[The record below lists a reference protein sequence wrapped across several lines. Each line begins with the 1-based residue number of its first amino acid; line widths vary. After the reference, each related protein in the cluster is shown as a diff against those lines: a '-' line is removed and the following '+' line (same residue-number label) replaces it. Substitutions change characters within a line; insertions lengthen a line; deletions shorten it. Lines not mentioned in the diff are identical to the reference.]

1 MDVTL
6 MEFTMS
12 NRAVGSM
19 SGAPSQSNSFANNQM
34 HSLVWSD
41 LPVKRADLHCHS
53 NASNEADEAMLEA
66 IGCPES
72 FSDPVEVYEQ
82 ARSRKMDFYTI
93 TDHDCLD
100 GVKVISD
107 RVNHFFGEELT
118 CYFPEDRCKMHVLV
132 WGLTDQDHADLQ
144 AVANDIYKV
153 AAIIEERN
161 LAHSVAHPV
170 YRQNDVLERW
180 HLERLV
186 LMFKGFE
193 TLNGAHSV
201 LHRQSLEPL
210 LDSITPGMIAELE
223 AKHQLKARWPQP
235 HIKARTGGSDD
246 HGLFNIGRTWTEF
259 PGEIKTVDEML
270 ECLRTGR
277 CRPGG
282 EAGSSLK
289 LAHNFFGVG
298 IRYYGKRLTAKGA
311 GNSLHS
317 MMLSTLIGERRSLR
331 RRDWVKAAVVAKART
346 FGRRLT
352 SPFRREPAPT
362 GSALLLK
369 LFLESCG
376 KRFGENEA
384 LGEAIRTGRAAL
396 GEHSAMFNFL
406 SDVNR
411 DIAAGIADSVTK
423 SLDRKELTG
432 VFDAVSAVVA
442 HQFLLGPYY
451 FALFHQNRERQLLA
465 RITGH
470 GGKANRETMKLG
482 VFTDTFDEV
491 NGVGRFIQDMSRQAR
506 LHGRTLVVHTSSA
519 NPVVECENRKNFT
532 PLLSRPMPFYAD
544 QPLTIPP
551 LAEVLEWADRQ
562 QFDAIHVHTPG
573 PMGLCGWLVAK
584 MLRVPLLGTYHT
596 DFPGYVHNLTGDYR
610 ITTGTASF
618 MKWFYSQTQTVFSR
632 SKEYRNIL
640 SGMGLADE
648 KLAMTLPGVD
658 NEKFSSEKRDEG
670 VWKKL
675 GATKQGIAEAYKL
688 LYAGR
693 VSVEKNLPFL
703 ADAFKRLCENRKDV
717 ALVIAGDGPYL
728 ATMKKK
734 LAGLPVYFLGIQNDQ
749 TLPAVYAS
757 SDLFVFPSKT
767 DTLGQVVIEAQA
779 SGLPV
784 LVSNVGG
791 PQEVMDDGITGR
803 VLPTSDPQVWV
814 DAINQLLNDQPER
827 LRMSRT
833 ATQRMTRFSLAKT
846 FEAFWEEHYAAA
858 GESTQDAIPGLP
870 LQRQVLAAEAASP
883 VG

>member
-1 MDVTL
+1 

-12 NRAVGSM
+12 NRFAGLM
-19 SGAPSQSNSFANNQM
+19 GGAPGTYMNSN
-34 HSLVWSD
+34 WSD

-53 NASNEADEAMLEA
+53 CASNEADEAMLEA

-72 FSDPVEVYEQ
+72 FSEPQEVYDQ
-82 ARSRKMDFYTI
+82 AKSRGMDFVTI
-93 TDHDCLD
+93 TDHDCLG
-100 GVKVISD
+100 GVQKILDKPDHLV
-107 RVNHFFGEELT
+107 GEELT
-118 CYFPEDRCKMHVLV
+118 CYFPEDRCKIHLLV
-132 WGLTDQDHADLQ
+132 WGLTEQDHADLQ
-144 AVANDIYKV
+144 LVANDIYRV
-153 AAIIEERN
+153 AAIVEDRN

-210 LDSITPGMIAELE
+210 LDSLTPAMIEEFAV
-223 AKHQLKARWPQP
+223 KHEMTARWPLP
-235 HIKARTGGSDD
+235 HFKSRTGGSDD

-259 PGEIKTVDEML
+259 PGEVQTRGELLD
-270 ECLRTGR
+270 CLRTGC

-317 MMLSTLIGERRSLR
+317 MMLGTLIGERRSLR
-331 RRDWVKAAVVAKART
+331 RRDWVKAAVISKAKKI
-346 FGRRLT
+346 GRRLT
-352 SPFRREPAPT
+352 SPFRPEPRPT
-362 GSALLLK
+362 GSGLLLD
-369 LFLESCG
+369 LFLRSCT
-376 KRFGENEA
+376 KRFGEHEA
-384 LGEAIRTGRAAL
+384 LGEAIRTGRAVL
-396 GEHSAMFNFL
+396 GEHTAMFGFL

-411 DIAAGIADSVTK
+411 DIAAGIADSVAT
-423 SLDRKELTG
+423 SLDCKELTG
-432 VFDAVSAVVA
+432 VFDAVSAIVA

-470 GGKANRETMKLG
+470 GNKVKRETMKLG

-491 NGVGRFIQDMSRQAR
+491 NGVGRFIKDMSRQAR
-506 LHGRTLVVHTSSA
+506 LNGRTLVVHTSTN
-519 NPVVECENRKNFT
+519 NPIADNPGADCPGRKNFR
-532 PLLSRPMPFYAD
+532 PLLSRPMPYYAD
-544 QPLTIPP
+544 QPLTLPP

-610 ITTGTASF
+610 VTTATVAF
-618 MKWFYSQTQTVFSR
+618 MKWFYSQTETTFSR
-632 SKEYRNIL
+632 SKEYRGKL
-640 SGMGLADE
+640 QAMGFADE
-648 KLAMTLPGVD
+648 KLTMTLPGVD
-658 NEKFSSEKRDEG
+658 NEKFCTEKRDET
-670 VWKKL
+670 VWKKH
-675 GATKQGIAEAYKL
+675 GVKENYKL
-688 LYAGR
+688 FYAGR

-703 ADAFKRLCENRKDV
+703 ADAFKRLCQDRSDV

-728 ATMKKK
+728 PAMKKV
-734 LAGLPVYFLGIQNDQ
+734 LTGLPVYFLGNQSDQ
-749 TLPAVYAS
+749 TLPALYAS

-779 SGLPV
+779 SGLAV

-791 PQEVMDDGITGR
+791 PQEVMDDGITGY
-803 VLPTSDPQVWV
+803 VLKTENPAVWV
-814 DAINQLLNDQPER
+814 DAINDLFNDTQKR
-827 LRMSRT
+827 QRMGRT
-833 ATQRMTRFSLAKT
+833 ASQRMMRFSLAKT
-846 FEAFWEEHYAAA
+846 FEAFWEEHLNAAV
-858 GESTQDAIPGLP
+858 GNTQSAENALPEVP

>member
-1 MDVTL
+1 
-6 MEFTMS
+6 MEFSMS
-12 NRAVGSM
+12 NRLAGLM
-19 SGAPSQSNSFANNQM
+19 SGDSEQN
-34 HSLVWSD
+34 WSD

-72 FSDPVEVYEQ
+72 FSDPVDVYAQ
-82 ARSRKMDFYTI
+82 AKFREMDFVTI
-93 TDHDCLD
+93 TDHDSLGGITQITD
-100 GVKVISD
+100 KPD
-107 RVNHFFGEELT
+107 HLFGEELT
-118 CYFPEDRCKMHVLV
+118 CYFPEDRCKIHLLV
-132 WGLTDQDHADLQ
+132 WGISPDDHAALQ

-153 AAIIEERN
+153 AAVVEERN

-170 YRQNDVLERW
+170 YRQNDRLERW

-210 LDSITPGMIAELE
+210 LDSLTPEMVDEFSI
-223 AKHQLKARWPQP
+223 KHGLKPRWPLP
-235 HIKARTGGSDD
+235 HIKSRTGGSDD

-259 PGEIKTVDEML
+259 PGDVHNTDQLL
-270 ECLRTGR
+270 ECLRTAR

-289 LAHNFFGVG
+289 LAHNFYGVG
-298 IRYYGKRLTAKGA
+298 IRYYGRRLTAKSA

-317 MMLSTLIGERRSLR
+317 MMLSTLIGERRNLR
-331 RRDWVKAAVVAKART
+331 RRDWVKAAVISKAKK

-352 SPFRREPAPT
+352 SPFRAQPKAT
-362 GSALLLK
+362 GSGLLLD

-376 KRFGENEA
+376 RRFGEHEA
-384 LGEAIRTGRAAL
+384 LGEALRTGRAAL

-432 VFDAVSAVVA
+432 VFDAVSAIAA
-442 HQFLLGPYY
+442 HQFLLMPYY
-451 FALFHQNRERQLLA
+451 FALFHQNRERQLLS

-470 GGKANRETMKLG
+470 GNKVTREGMKLG
-482 VFTDTFDEV
+482 VFTDTFDEI
-491 NGVGRFIQDMSRQAR
+491 NGVGRFIQDMSRQAQAA
-506 LHGRTLVVHTSSA
+506 GRTLVVHTSTN
-519 NPVVECENRKNFT
+519 NPKVDCVSRKNFKPMLT
-532 PLLSRPMPFYAD
+532 RPMPYYAD

-596 DFPGYVHNLTGDYR
+596 DFPGYVQNLTGDHR
-610 ITTGTASF
+610 SVTATSAY
-618 MKWFYSQTQTVFSR
+618 MQWFYGQAETIFSR
-632 SKEYRNIL
+632 SKEYLTKL
-640 SGMGLADE
+640 SAMGFAGD
-648 KLAMTLPGVD
+648 KLTMTLPGVD
-658 NEKFSSEKRDEG
+658 NEKFRPESRDLSIWQTHG
-670 VWKKL
+670 VTQK
-675 GATKQGIAEAYKL
+675 YKL
-688 LYAGR
+688 FYAGR

-703 ADAFKRLCENRKDV
+703 ADAFKRLCKNRNDV
-717 ALVIAGDGPYL
+717 ALVISGDGPYL
-728 ATMKKK
+728 PAMKK
-734 LAGLPVYFLGIQNDQ
+734 ATEGLPVYFLGYQNDQ
-749 TLPAVYAS
+749 TLPGLYAS

-767 DTLGQVVIEAQA
+767 DTLGQVVIESQA
-779 SGLPV
+779 AGLPV

-791 PQEVMDDGITGR
+791 PQEVMDDGITGL
-803 VLPTSDPQVWV
+803 VLPAENPAVWAG
-814 DAINQLLNDQPER
+814 AIDELLNDEMR
-827 LRMSRT
+827 RGRMSRT
-833 ATQRMTRFSLAKT
+833 ASQRMTRFSLSKT
-846 FEAFWEEHYAAA
+846 FEGFWEEHLSAA
-858 GESTQDAIPGLP
+858 GVHLSAPDVP
-870 LQRQVLAAEAASP
+870 LQREVLPAEAGSP
-883 VG
+883 V